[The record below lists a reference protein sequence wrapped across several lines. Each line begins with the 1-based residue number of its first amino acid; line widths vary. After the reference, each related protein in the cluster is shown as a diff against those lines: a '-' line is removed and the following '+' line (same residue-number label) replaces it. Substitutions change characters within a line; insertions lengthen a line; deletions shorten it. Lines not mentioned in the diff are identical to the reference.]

1 MTALMTETRKAKVE
15 HLHSQIS
22 QDGYS
27 IDPDAIAEAILRR
40 LLGGYA
46 PSCDPA
52 DDDTI

>member
-1 MTALMTETRKAKVE
+1 MTALLMETRKAKVE

-40 LLGGYA
+40 LLGTQA
-46 PSCDPA
+46 PSCDSA
-52 DDDTI
+52 DEDAR